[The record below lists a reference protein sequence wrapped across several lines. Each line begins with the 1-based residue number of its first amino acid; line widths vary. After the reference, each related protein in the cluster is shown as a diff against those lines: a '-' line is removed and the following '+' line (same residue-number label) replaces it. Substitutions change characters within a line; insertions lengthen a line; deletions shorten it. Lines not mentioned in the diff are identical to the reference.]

1 MLIDVLR
8 LAIDSKLKGKNL
20 TTSPSKGG
28 QTNDAYFGQFSS
40 LYVGERYAEP
50 GHSDR
55 KREKDEAKKIIGG
68 AFRPSSPPKK
78 AVGAGSLY
86 GALNPPPDH
95 VAETFK
101 SLTKPAKGLR
111 NITTSPPKM
120 GGSGYSRISVGQEF
134 EYVPSAYDRAT
145 QIERERNKAH
155 KEKMKGQPFKG
166 MSSARDVFHPEIYS
180 EDAKVLRKKGDS
192 ASARREVKPFV
203 QSSPGK
209 KGFNGCF
216 GKFPEYKADPYDE
229 LERKRRA
236 ASSMKGPIFRPAA
249 GPKSSP
255 IKSVAFNMIDARPS
269 TSG

>member
-1 MLIDVLR
+1 MADLSRVGLFKEPTYISIGDKYQDKK
-8 LAIDSKLKGKNL
+8 AIDSKLKGKNL

-101 SLTKPAKGLR
+101 SWCA
-111 NITTSPPKM
+111 TS
-120 GGSGYSRISVGQEF
+120 
-134 EYVPSAYDRAT
+134 
-145 QIERERNKAH
+145 QIYLSCWSF
-155 KEKMKGQPFKG
+155 MICSPFK
-166 MSSARDVFHPEIYS
+166 MRSPSILDV
-180 EDAKVLRKKGDS
+180 
-192 ASARREVKPFV
+192 
-203 QSSPGK
+203 
-209 KGFNGCF
+209 
-216 GKFPEYKADPYDE
+216 
-229 LERKRRA
+229 
-236 ASSMKGPIFRPAA
+236 
-249 GPKSSP
+249 
-255 IKSVAFNMIDARPS
+255 
-269 TSG
+269 